1 MKPVEAAL
9 PRSAHFVADW
19 HTGAAVD
26 DWHPVP
32 FDERIAADRYL
43 EEVSST
49 GTTIPAQ
56 VFVVR
61 RDDKKFGVLVAARLL
76 REDRWCRGE
85 QKKAKQEIFHRSDVE
100 AA

>member
-1 MKPVEAAL
+1 
-9 PRSAHFVADW
+9 VADW